1 MYSFLSIYQY
11 VCSIH
16 LSTIT
21 IDNSILKKYIAI
33 KISRQVYFD
42 RIYMVTQFQNYNN
55 YKHPFEI
62 GGHKTEFLENFI
74 KVLKNNTLMVTF
86 YEQNNNTTKIIK

>member
-16 LSTIT
+16 LSNFT

-33 KISRQVYFD
+33 KFSRQVYLD
-42 RIYMVTQFQNYNN
+42 RIYTVTQFQNHN
-55 YKHPFEI
+55 YKHSFEI

-74 KVLKNNTLMVTF
+74 KILKNNTFMATF
-86 YEQNNNTTKIIK
+86 HERKIILQK